1 LRQKEGECMAQ
12 YIYGRNT
19 VKEKLS
25 GDEVIEEAYILEGLK
40 DDKLSSLLEKKRI
53 KVIKCSRSKLDK
65 IAGNSFHQGV
75 ILKVKEYE
83 TISLEELLEKNTNNE
98 NSLFVILD
106 GVVDPHNVGAILR
119 TSEAIGVN
127 GVIIP
132 KNNSCPLNSTVAKT
146 STGAIDLVDIAKV
159 SNLTNTIAKLK
170 KEGYWIV
177 GAEASESVDYRQVD
191 YNGKIALVLGSEGKG
206 ISRLVLENCDYRVRL
221 PMVGKITSLNVSVAT
236 AILLY
241 QVYNNRNPL

>member
-1 LRQKEGECMAQ
+1 MAQ

-19 VKEKLS
+19 VKEKLNS
-25 GDEVIEEAYILEGLK
+25 EEVIEEAYVLEGLK
-40 DDKLSSLLEKKRI
+40 DDKLNSLLTKKNI
-53 KVIKCSRSKLDK
+53 KVIKCSRAKLDK
-65 IAGNSFHQGV
+65 IASNTFHQGI
-75 ILKVKEYE
+75 ILKVKEAK
-83 TISLEELLEKNTNNE
+83 TLELDELLEKNKDNE
-98 NSLFVILD
+98 NALLVILD

-159 SNLTNTIAKLK
+159 SNLTNTISKLK

-177 GAEASESVDYRQVD
+177 GAEACESVDYRQVD

>member
-1 LRQKEGECMAQ
+1 MAQ

-19 VKEKLS
+19 VREKLN

-40 DDKLSSLLEKKRI
+40 DDSLTNLLSKKKI
-53 KVIKCSRSKLDK
+53 KTIKCSRNRLDK
-65 IAGNSFHQGV
+65 IVNNTFHQGI
-75 ILKVKEYE
+75 ILKVKEYD
-83 TISLEELLEKNTNNE
+83 TISLEELIDKNKDNE
-98 NSLFVILD
+98 NALLVILD

-119 TSEAIGVN
+119 TGEAIGVN
-127 GVIIP
+127 GVILP

-146 STGAIDLVDIAKV
+146 STGAIEIVDIAKV
-159 SNLTNTIAKLK
+159 SNLNNSILKLK

-177 GAEASESVDYRQVD
+177 GAEANNSVDYRAVD
-191 YNGKIALVLGSEGKG
+191 YSGKIALVLGSEGKG

>member
-1 LRQKEGECMAQ
+1 MAQ

-159 SNLTNTIAKLK
+159 SNLTNTIVKLK

>member
-1 LRQKEGECMAQ
+1 MAQ

-236 AILLY
+236 AVLLY
-241 QVYNNRNPL
+241 QVYNSRNPL

>member
-1 LRQKEGECMAQ
+1 MAQ

-40 DDKLSSLLEKKRI
+40 DDKLNSLLEKKRI

-65 IAGNSFHQGV
+65 IASNSFHQGI

-83 TISLEELLEKNTNNE
+83 TISLEELLEKNANNE

-106 GVVDPHNVGAILR
+106 GVVDPHNVGAILI

>member
-1 LRQKEGECMAQ
+1 MAQ

-19 VKEKLS
+19 VREKLN
-25 GDEVIEEAYILEGLK
+25 GDDVVEEAYILEGFK
-40 DDKLSSLLEKKRI
+40 DEDINRLLTKKKV
-53 KVIKCSRSKLDK
+53 KVIKCNRNKLDK
-65 IAGNSFHQGV
+65 IVNNTFHQGI
-75 ILKVKEYE
+75 ILKVKEYD
-83 TISLEELLEKNTNNE
+83 TISLDELIDKNKDNE
-98 NSLFVILD
+98 NALFVILD

-119 TSEAIGVN
+119 TGEAIGVN

-146 STGAIDLVDIAKV
+146 STGAIEIVDIARV
-159 SNLTNTIAKLK
+159 SNLNNTILKLK

-177 GAEASESVDYRQVD
+177 GAEASNSVDYRSVD
-191 YNGKIALVLGSEGKG
+191 YKGKIALVLGSEGKG

-236 AILLY
+236 AVLLY

>member
-1 LRQKEGECMAQ
+1 MAQ

-19 VKEKLS
+19 VKEKLN
-25 GDEVIEEAYILEGLK
+25 GDELIEEAYILEGLK
-40 DDKLSSLLEKKRI
+40 DDKLMALLEKKR
-53 KVIKCSRSKLDK
+53 VRVVNCSRSRLDK
-65 IAGNSFHQGV
+65 IANNSFHQGI

-83 TISLEELLEKNTNNE
+83 TISLEELLNKNKDNE
-98 NSLFVILD
+98 NALFVILD

-127 GVIIP
+127 GIIIP
-132 KNNSCPLNSTVAKT
+132 KNNSCPLNATVAKT

-159 SNLTNTIAKLK
+159 SNLTNTIDKLK

-177 GAEASESVDYRQVD
+177 GAEAKESVDYRQVD
-191 YNGKIALVLGSEGKG
+191 YKGKIALVLGSEGKG

-236 AILLY
+236 AVLLY

>member
-1 LRQKEGECMAQ
+1 MAQ

-19 VKEKLS
+19 VREKLNS
-25 GDEVIEEAYILEGLK
+25 DEVVEEAYIIEGLK
-40 DDKLSSLLEKKRI
+40 EVSLIRLLEKKKI
-53 KVIKCSRSKLDK
+53 KTIKCYRNRLDK
-65 IAGNSFHQGV
+65 IVNNTCHQGI
-75 ILKVKEYE
+75 ILKVKEYK
-83 TISLEELLEKNTNNE
+83 TISLDELVDKNKDNE
-98 NSLFVILD
+98 NALFVILD

-119 TSEAIGVN
+119 TGEAIGVN

-146 STGAIDLVDIAKV
+146 STGAIEIVDIARV
-159 SNLTNTIAKLK
+159 SNLTNTISKLK

-177 GAEASESVDYRQVD
+177 GAEASNSVDYREVD
-191 YNGKIALVLGSEGKG
+191 YKGKIALVLGSEGKG

-236 AILLY
+236 AVLLY
-241 QVYNNRNPL
+241 QVYNKRNPL

>member
-1 LRQKEGECMAQ
+1 MAQ

>member
-1 LRQKEGECMAQ
+1 MAQ

-19 VKEKLS
+19 VKEKLNS
-25 GDEVIEEAYILEGLK
+25 EEAIEEAYVLEGLK
-40 DDKLSSLLEKKRI
+40 DDKLNSLLAKKKI
-53 KVIKCSRSKLDK
+53 KVIKCSRAKLDK
-65 IAGNSFHQGV
+65 IASNTFHQGI
-75 ILKVKEYE
+75 ILKVKEAA
-83 TISLEELLEKNTNNE
+83 TIELDELLEKNKDNE
-98 NSLFVILD
+98 NALFVILD

-146 STGAIDLVDIAKV
+146 STGAIDLVDVSKV
-159 SNLTNTIAKLK
+159 SNLTNTITKLK

-177 GAEASESVDYRQVD
+177 GAEASNSVDYREVD
-191 YNGKIALVLGSEGKG
+191 YKGKIALVLGSEGKG

-221 PMVGKITSLNVSVAT
+221 PMVGKITSLNVSMAT
-236 AILLY
+236 AVLLY

>member
-1 LRQKEGECMAQ
+1 MAQ

-19 VKEKLS
+19 VKEKLN
-25 GDEVIEEAYILEGLK
+25 GDELIEEAYILEGLK
-40 DDKLSSLLEKKRI
+40 DDKLMALLEKKR
-53 KVIKCSRSKLDK
+53 VRVVNCSRSRLDK
-65 IAGNSFHQGV
+65 IANNSFHQGI

-83 TISLEELLEKNTNNE
+83 TISLEELLNKNKDNE
-98 NSLFVILD
+98 NALFVILD

-127 GVIIP
+127 GIIIP
-132 KNNSCPLNSTVAKT
+132 KNNSCPLNATVAKT

-159 SNLTNTIAKLK
+159 SNLTNTIDKLK

-177 GAEASESVDYRQVD
+177 GAEAKESVDYRQVD
-191 YNGKIALVLGSEGKG
+191 YKGKIALVLGSEVKG

-236 AILLY
+236 AVLLY